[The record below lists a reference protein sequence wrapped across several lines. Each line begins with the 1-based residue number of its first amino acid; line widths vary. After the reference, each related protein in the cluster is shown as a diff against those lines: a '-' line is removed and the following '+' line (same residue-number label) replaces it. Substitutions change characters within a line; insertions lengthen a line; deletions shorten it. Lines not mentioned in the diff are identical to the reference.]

1 MMYHLVLSLERENTM
16 NLQSQITS
24 NTCDSFFFF
33 LFFGT
38 DYYWKKE
45 RIRPSLQTKE
55 SVH

>member
-1 MMYHLVLSLERENTM
+1 MYHLVLSLERENTM